1 MKNRMASSAIRP
13 GKKRY
18 MAFLKPMA
26 SPTCST
32 KMPRVPKIDKRDY
45 VGFEIRSFYHQHL
58 TRDDVHHKEE
68 EGGADAPGVGRDD
81 LHDDGEEDREPG
93 LRKQIIQGWR
103 RCNVRHRDHIRCATL
118 EHDIIEEDSHLC
130 LSLCLHIPRAMKQ

>member
-32 KMPRVPKIDKRDY
+32 KMPRVPKIDKRVY
-45 VGFEIRSFYHQHL
+45 FGFEIRLFYHRHL

-93 LRKQIIQGWR
+93 LGKQIIQGWR
-103 RCNVRHRDHIRCATL
+103 QCETQSSHDITCATL
-118 EHDIIEEDSHLC
+118 EHYVEDRHICLRLC
-130 LSLCLHIPRAMKQ
+130 LSNS